1 MGPASPG
8 GTPTGGRAPH
18 QGMVGSEPRPS
29 TRSRQPGQRCP
40 WGGPQGP
47 CPEHC
52 GRQHPAAHP
61 QVGLSLRQT
70 PASAHRLLA
79 VRLSRGPS
87 APSPQRVRSSILL
100 TTRGPPCSRGLS
112 WEPVEKGR
120 LWSRPRRLLA
130 GTQESALRRCPTVE
144 PAAGSPL
151 PTLGTDPHGPQT
163 PFNPT
168 TAASHGSTPTRGPPR
183 GPPSSGLLS
192 PLPTS
197 TSQPHRDPRGPQSS
211 LGVRGW
217 RRPLGRQ
224 DPAPERP

>member
-112 WEPVEKGR
+112 WEPVKKGR
-120 LWSRPRRLLA
+120 LWVPPQKIAAWDPGVCIKEMPHSGTCCREPFAHPGDRP
-130 GTQESALRRCPTVE
+130 PW
-144 PAAGSPL
+144 
-151 PTLGTDPHGPQT
+151 
-163 PFNPT
+163 
-168 TAASHGSTPTRGPPR
+168 PPNSLQPYHR
-183 GPPSSGLLS
+183 SLSWIHPYPWPSSGSTQLRPPVPTAHVHLS
-192 PLPTS
+192 ASQRPTGS
-197 TSQPHRDPRGPQSS
+197 TVIPRS
-211 LGVRGW
+211 
-217 RRPLGRQ
+217 
-224 DPAPERP
+224 